1 MFFLPSLKQSG
12 HLDKMHMTICIVGSR
27 KIENLD
33 DYGNE
38 GWSIFAP
45 NLTIYGFDADD
56 KACALANEDL
66 ANRKVSWRE
75 KHIAK
80 ALSNQ
85 IGKTVI
91 YLTKYPGC
99 SSLYPPSQE
108 YINRFSSNSDLIEL
122 VDIQEIEITT
132 LDNFCQ
138 DEQINEIDFLQ
149 IDVQGAEI
157 HVLEGARKILENSV
171 LGILTEIEFSEIYTG
186 QPLFSDVDISL
197 RGQGFTL
204 FDFGKLNRNI
214 RRDTPIF
221 SQSHPGTLSWT
232 DAFYF
237 RDLIQTNINTP
248 LKTPEKIFKLA
259 CLADIL
265 SFPDYALELL
275 KYLTINYGNNP
286 NYNFADN
293 IIECLAQV
301 PDIVHQGLDSLP
313 VVTQLKKYITE
324 KKNNEIFSLSHNQEE
339 IINPPIQW
347 PNKFLFK
354 GNSLY
359 YNRIGINNVG
369 ERAVEIPIAFNFLAT
384 VAKKDKILE
393 IGNVLS
399 LYENSLSDHLG
410 LRARRIVDKFEI
422 ATGVDNVDL
431 MDLPSEEKYTT
442 IVSVSTVEHVGQGIE
457 PSAKTYGEQFDVRD
471 REAPLKAICKIYE
484 LLETEGKALIT
495 FPFGKL
501 IDGKWYIQFNQEYLD
516 LLIIK
521 YGIPPQAISKSF
533 LREVAMEINHV
544 NPREMWVEV
553 EENTLS
559 EVEYN
564 WPWPCAN
571 AIAVIELTK
580 RPEAFAL
587 NLDTSPQPLNYSSP
601 IYDQAIFTMELCE
614 EEFQTVLGKLK
625 EINLIYSP
633 DWSKPE
639 EELCSDLSNI
649 FRIVLIHPDKNNI
662 TLLIEQK
669 DISGV
674 DANLILSSVT
684 MNLLMEE
691 DLDVISGA
699 EICIIAELNDIQWA
713 ALLPRVQARITLEN
727 EKSKEVIIGRAS
739 SIPAL
744 PIDRVINGRAVQLRT
759 GAWDLK

>member
-1 MFFLPSLKQSG
+1 MLFLPSLKQSG
-12 HLDKMHMTICIVGSR
+12 HLDKIHMTICIVGSR

-33 DYGNE
+33 DYGNQ
-38 GWSIFAP
+38 GWNIFAP
-45 NLTIYGFDADD
+45 NLTIYGFDADE

-66 ANRKVSWRE
+66 ANRKVTWQE
-75 KHIAK
+75 KHIPK
-80 ALSNQ
+80 ALGNQ

-91 YLTKYPGC
+91 YITKYPGC
-99 SSLYPPSQE
+99 SSLYPPSKE
-108 YINRFSSNSDLIEL
+108 YIKRFASNSELIEL
-122 VDIQEIEITT
+122 VDVQEIEITT
-132 LDNFCQ
+132 LDAFCQ
-138 DEQINEIDFLQ
+138 NEKINEIDFLQ

-157 HVLEGARKILENSV
+157 HVLEGARQIVENGV

-197 RGQGFTL
+197 RSQGFTL

-237 RDLIQTNINTP
+237 RDLIQANINTP

-286 NYNFADN
+286 SYNFANN

-301 PDIVHQGLDSLP
+301 PDLVHQGLDSLP
-313 VVTQLKKYITE
+313 IVTQLKEYISDE
-324 KKNNEIFSLSHNQEE
+324 KSNEIFSRSHNQEE
-339 IINPPIQW
+339 IAHPTIQW
-347 PNKFLFK
+347 PDKFLFK

-369 ERAVEIPIAFNFLAT
+369 ERAVEIPIAFIFLAT
-384 VAKKDKILE
+384 VTKKDKILE
-393 IGNVLS
+393 VGNVLS
-399 LYENSLSDHLG
+399 LYENSLSEHLG
-410 LRARRIVDKFEI
+410 LRARRIVDKFER

-431 MDLPSEEKYTT
+431 MDLPSDEKYTT
-442 IVSVSTVEHVGQGIE
+442 IVSVSTVEHVGQGVE
-457 PSAKTYGEQFDVRD
+457 PSSKTYGEQIDIRD

-501 IDGKWYIQFNQEYLD
+501 IDGGWYIQFNREYLD

-533 LREVAMEINHV
+533 LREVAMEITPV
-544 NPREMWVEV
+544 NPREMWVE
-553 EENTLS
+553 EEEDKLS
-559 EVEYN
+559 DIEYN

-571 AIAVIELTK
+571 AIAVLELTK
-580 RPEAFAL
+580 LPEAFTL
-587 NLDTSPQPLNYSSP
+587 NLDTSAQPLQYSSP
-601 IYDQAIFTMELCE
+601 IYAQAMFTMELGE
-614 EEFQTVLGKLK
+614 DKFQMVLGKLR
-625 EINLIYSP
+625 EINLIFSP

-639 EELCSDLSNI
+639 EDLFSDLSNI
-649 FRIVLIHPDKNNI
+649 FRNVLIHPDKNNM

-669 DISGV
+669 YISEV

-691 DLDVISGA
+691 DLDVMSGA
-699 EICIIAELNDIQWA
+699 EICLITEMNDIQWA
-713 ALLPRVQARITLEN
+713 ALLPRVLARITLEN
-727 EKSKEVIIGRAS
+727 GKNQEVMIGMVG

-744 PIDRVINGRAVQLRT
+744 PIDRFINGRAVQLRT